1 MTKKETY
8 VPNRHP
14 KNTAKIFKDLDD
26 DADVTRS
33 QCQFFEDVWDFWE
46 MPKGTI
52 YTFLGFKRVSDGKW
66 IDKAIKIKNSAFST
80 ELFDLLTQFNRWDY
94 DQYFCPNAFSKPR
107 RKQRYALPTRFG
119 WCDIDESDPD
129 AYDPW
134 PSLVWETS
142 PDRYQAL
149 WSWDKYHEPD
159 EAEGFSKALAYRHG
173 GDRNGWTIT
182 KMLRLMGS
190 VNHKPKYDEP
200 FVHTVACDWTEICAR
215 PLVLKRDQAKVSGP
229 LPEVDVNPAKFNAAE
244 VVKKYRGQLHPKAR
258 TLMRNRKAYE
268 ENKSA
273 QIFHMIAALYE
284 AGACFDEIASVI
296 WPNPYFVEKH
306 GHDIGKLNEEI
317 ARVVGKLEV
326 SK

>member
-1 MTKKETY
+1 MTKKKTY
-8 VPNRHP
+8 VPNKHP

-33 QCQFFEDVWDFWE
+33 QCQFFEDVWDFWGI
-46 MPKGTI
+46 PNGTI

-66 IDKAIKIKNSAFST
+66 IEKAIKIKDGAFST
-80 ELFDLLTQFNRWDY
+80 ELFDLLTHFNRWDY

-107 RKQRYALPTRFG
+107 RKRQYALPTRFG

-134 PSLVWETS
+134 PSLVWKTS
-142 PDRYQAL
+142 PNRYQAL
-149 WSWDKYHEPD
+149 WSWDKYHKPN
-159 EAEGFSKALAYRHG
+159 EAERFSKALAYRHG

-190 VNHKPKYDEP
+190 INHKPQYDEP
-200 FVHTVACDWTEICAR
+200 IVHTVACDWTEVRAR
-215 PLVLKRDQAKVSGP
+215 PLVLQRDQAKLSTP
-229 LPEVDVNPAKFNAAE
+229 IPSADADPTKFNSADII
-244 VVKKYRGQLHPKAR
+244 KKYRGDLHPKAR

-268 ENKSA
+268 PNRSA

-284 AGACFDEIASVI
+284 VGASHDEIASVI

-317 ARVVGKLEV
+317 ARVVGKLGDTQ
-326 SK
+326 

>member
-14 KNTAKIFKDLDD
+14 KKTAKIFKDLDD

-33 QCQFFEDVWDFWE
+33 QYQFFMDVWDFE
-46 MPKGTI
+46 GVPKGTV

-66 IDKAIKIKNSAFST
+66 IEKAIKIRNGAFSK
-80 ELFDLLTQFNRWDY
+80 EAFDLLTQFNRWDF
-94 DQYFCPNAFSKPR
+94 DQYFCPNTFSKPR
-107 RKQRYALPTRFG
+107 RKRQYALPTRFG
-119 WCDIDESDPD
+119 WCDIDGSDPD

-142 PDRYQAL
+142 PDRFQAL
-149 WSWDKYHEPD
+149 WAWDTYHELD

-190 VNHKPKYDEP
+190 VNHKLQYDEP
-200 FVHTVACDWTEICAR
+200 YVHTVACDWTEIHAR
-215 PLVLKRDQAKVSGP
+215 PIALSRDQAKLSGP
-229 LPEVDVNPAKFNAAE
+229 LPEVDVDPAKFNAAE

-273 QIFHMIAALYE
+273 QIFHMIAALHE
-284 AGACFDEIASVI
+284 AGACYDEIASVI